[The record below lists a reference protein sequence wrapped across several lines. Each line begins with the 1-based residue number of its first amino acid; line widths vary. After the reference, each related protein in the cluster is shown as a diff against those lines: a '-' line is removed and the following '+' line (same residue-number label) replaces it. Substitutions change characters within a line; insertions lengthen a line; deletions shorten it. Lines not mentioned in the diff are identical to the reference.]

1 MALPAVFGREES
13 LAVGARVPW
22 ESYVPASLSQ
32 ADVHAIRT
40 LSSAPPARVAE
51 LLAARDAEALLYPQ
65 ALVKVRPPARRPLSA
80 SPSYRRAAPR
90 HRCPSFAHN
99 RLPTALPPDA
109 DEHLG
114 RARHPIRA
122 DASARLHRG

>member
-65 ALVKVRPPARRPLSA
+65 ALVKVRPPACRPLSA
-80 SPSYRRAAPR
+80 SPSSRRAAPR
-90 HRCPSFAHN
+90 RHSPSFAHD
-99 RLPTALPPDA
+99 RLPAALPP
-109 DEHLG
+109 
-114 RARHPIRA
+114 RR
-122 DASARLHRG
+122 